1 MKGIIL
7 AGGKGSRLHPLTIA
21 VNKQLLPI
29 YDKPMIY
36 YPLSVLM
43 LASIK
48 DILIITNPS
57 DLSLYEKLLEDGKK
71 YGLNLQYKV
80 QEKPNGLAQAFV
92 IGKDFIKDDDVCLI
106 LGDNIFYGQGFSDQ
120 LNLAIKNIKNGYAT
134 IFGYYVNDPC
144 EFGVVNF
151 DEENNVLDIV
161 EKPKNPKSHYAVPG
175 LYFYPNNVVEYVNE
189 VSLSKRNEY
198 EITSLNNLYLKN
210 KKLKVE
216 LMGRGLAWLDTGT
229 YDGLLNASNYVKTI
243 QEIQGLYIACLEEIA
258 YRQGF
263 IDKKQL
269 LENAEFFENT
279 DYGKYLKKIA
289 KE

>member
-7 AGGKGSRLHPLTIA
+7 AGGKGSRLNPLTIA

-43 LASIK
+43 LAFVK
-48 DILIITNPS
+48 EILIITNPN
-57 DLSLYEKLLEDGKK
+57 DLSLYKKLLGDGKR
-71 YGLNLQYKV
+71 YGINITYEI
-80 QEKPNGLAQAFV
+80 QEKPNGIAQAFS

-120 LNLAIKNIKNGYAT
+120 LNLAIENIKKGYAT
-134 IFGYYVNDPC
+134 IFGYYVNNPC

-175 LYFYPNNVVEYVNE
+175 LYFYPNNVVNYVND
-189 VSLSKRNEY
+189 VCLSDRNEY

-229 YDGLLNASNYVKTI
+229 YDGLLNASNYVRTI

-269 LENAEFFENT
+269 LENAKFFEKT